1 MKLLQKYWFLLGLVC
16 LIPGG
21 LLAGYHFGSSHWL
34 EQWEAVIRPRVT
46 TAIVLFLMSF
56 TLDSRQ
62 IVHSLRAPGPVL
74 VASVI
79 NLGLIPL
86 LACGLVPLQS
96 TLDFRVGLMIAASV
110 PCTLAA
116 ASVWTRKALGDD
128 AVSLLVTLLTNSIC
142 VIVTP
147 FWLSFATTQAV
158 QFDLGEM
165 TLRLCYVVLVPTI
178 LGQAARQLPKFGAA
192 ATRYKVPLGV
202 VAQSLILLLVFSA
215 AASAGRKLSEPGPG
229 FALSALL
236 FVAACGLGLHLVAML
251 VAWRMGGWLGFP
263 LPQRAA
269 MVFAGSQKT
278 LPIGVLLATDPSMF
292 GAAGVPFAIFPM
304 IVYHAGQLLIDTSI
318 AQKLAAMAP
327 APTVSPAASAVPDSE
342 PAGLAD

>member
-1 MKLLQKYWFLLGLVC
+1 MTLLRKYWFLLALVC

-21 LLAGYHFGSSHWL
+21 LLSGYRFGESPWL
-34 EQWEAVIRPRVT
+34 EHWEAVVRPRIT
-46 TAIVLFLMSF
+46 TTIVLFLMSF

-74 VASVI
+74 TASLV

-86 LACGLVPLQS
+86 LALALVPLQS
-96 TLDFRVGLMIAASV
+96 TLDFRLGLMIAASV

-128 AVSLLVTLLTNSIC
+128 AVSLLVTLLTNSLC
-142 VIVTP
+142 VVVTP
-147 FWLSFATTQAV
+147 FWLSFVTTQAV
-158 QFDLGEM
+158 QFDVGEM
-165 TLRLCYVVLVPTI
+165 TLRLCYVVLLPTL
-178 LGQAARQLPKFGAA
+178 LGQAARQLPKFGAT
-192 ATRYKVPLGV
+192 ATRFKIPLGV

-215 AASAGRKLSEPGPG
+215 AASAGRKLAEPGPG
-229 FALSALL
+229 FTLLSLL
-236 FVAACGLGLHLVAML
+236 LVAASGLGLHLAAML
-251 VAWRMGGWLGFP
+251 VAWRAGGWLKFP

-304 IVYHAGQLLIDTSI
+304 IVYHTGQLLIDTTI
-318 AQKLAAMAP
+318 AQKLAALAP
-327 APTVSPAASAVPDSE
+327 AATVIPPPETTSE
-342 PAGLAD
+342 SEIAGLAD